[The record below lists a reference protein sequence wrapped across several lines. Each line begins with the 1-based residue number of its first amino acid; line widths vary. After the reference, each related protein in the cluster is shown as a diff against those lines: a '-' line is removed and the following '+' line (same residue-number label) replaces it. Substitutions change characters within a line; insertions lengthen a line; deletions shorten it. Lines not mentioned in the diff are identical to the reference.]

1 MTDNDATDKLIPLEL
16 TLDELAWLRI
26 FLREESLA
34 AEIDQEK
41 VETLHTVVAARA
53 ARDALNREYEQIT
66 TIADKVDRT
75 ISIIDKR
82 EALARQ
88 IAAMT
93 PPAA

>member
-1 MTDNDATDKLIPLEL
+1 MTANDQNKLIPLEL

-41 VETLHTVVAARA
+41 VETLHTVVVTRA

-82 EALARQ
+82 ESLARQ

-93 PPAA
+93 PPVA

>member
-1 MTDNDATDKLIPLEL
+1 MTTNDATDELIQLEL

-41 VETLHTVVAARA
+41 VETLHTVVATRA

-66 TIADKVDRT
+66 NIADKVDRT
-75 ISIIDKR
+75 ISIIDRR
-82 EALARQ
+82 ESLKRQ

-93 PPAA
+93 PPVA

>member
-1 MTDNDATDKLIPLEL
+1 MTDNNQPQLIPLEL

-41 VETLHTVVAARA
+41 VETLHTIVATRA
-53 ARDALNREYEQIT
+53 AKEALNREYEQIT
-66 TIADKVDRT
+66 KIADKVDRT

-82 EALARQ
+82 ESLARQ